1 MGFIINI
8 SIKNVNIIKDRR
20 IADNN
25 VRINDA
31 RNVLKIQDLSF
42 SRSVIFGLVCP
53 QTRWTQRSGVTQIDA
68 LNDLIDN
75 WFHKFSS
82 YSVLLYHTPVTNDD
96 GHKLSADMSG
106 EP

>member
-1 MGFIINI
+1 M
-8 SIKNVNIIKDRR
+8 NIIKDRR

-96 GHKLSADMSG
+96 RAQAVRGHVRGTLNLTR
-106 EP
+106 